1 MNPRYGKQYRLGSQY
16 QMRLFVDATGINYSG
31 KACERFM
38 GTGYVDPASGQEAVN
53 GKYTRAFH
61 GRTQLHPSSY
71 DEIKKAA
78 NRYGMAKVYDH
89 PLWELIGEEKAAAKL
104 ETKPLSSITEIA
116 TEIKKCCLAKQDFSP
131 LTIGRI
137 LTTNNEL
144 DVIAAYI
151 TLLRSDV
158 IKNRDMLLK
167 LLDGYLCTVAFAIE
181 WRSLR
186 FINEAFCYY
195 MQNTFFDNPKT
206 NLSFIIDSAY
216 PDFKT
221 APFTQSLGH
230 INTINMFT
238 DYLMT
243 VAVKRSEKAKYRM
256 RVYIQFIE
264 IEQFIEDLDFVHG
277 IVDSSDTRNNFGLL
291 ALLAATGNKI
301 KLNSYRGTTKII
313 NNSQTL
319 PNGRSP

>member
-1 MNPRYGKQYRLGSQY
+1 MKSRYGKQYRLGSQY

-38 GTGYVDPASGQEAVN
+38 GTVYVDPVTGQEVVN
-53 GKYTRAFH
+53 GKFTRAFH
-61 GRTQLHPSSY
+61 GRTQLHPSTY

-89 PLWELIGEEKAAAKL
+89 PLWELIGEEKEAAKL
-104 ETKPLSSITEIA
+104 ETQSLSSIAEIA
-116 TEIKKCCLAKQDFSP
+116 AEIKKTCLAEHGFSP
-131 LTIGRI
+131 LSIGRI

-144 DVIAAYI
+144 DVIAAHI
-151 TLLRSDV
+151 TLLRTDAV
-158 IKNRDMLLK
+158 KNRDVLLK
-167 LLDGYLCTVAFAIE
+167 LLKGYLCTVAFAIA

-186 FINEAFCYY
+186 FINEEFCYY
-195 MQNTFFDNPKT
+195 MQNIFFDNPKT
-206 NLSFIIDSAY
+206 NLSFIIDNAY

-221 APFTQSLGH
+221 LSFARCLGH
-230 INTINMFT
+230 VNTINMFT
-238 DYLMT
+238 NYLMS
-243 VAVKRSEKAKYRM
+243 VAVKRTEKAKYRM

-264 IEQFIEDLDFVHG
+264 IEQLIEDLDFVHG